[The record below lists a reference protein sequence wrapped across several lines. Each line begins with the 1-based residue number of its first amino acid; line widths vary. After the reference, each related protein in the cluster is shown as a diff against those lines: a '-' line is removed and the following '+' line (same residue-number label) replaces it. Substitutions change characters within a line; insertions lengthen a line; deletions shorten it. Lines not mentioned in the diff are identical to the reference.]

1 MLTIAIVRKL
11 SAMDTRSLFQVPS
24 ASCGG
29 TYAHGS
35 MSSAIA
41 P

>member
-11 SAMDTRSLFQVPS
+11 SEMDTRSLVQVRS

-29 TYAHGS
+29 RAHGS
-35 MSSAIA
+35 ASSGIA